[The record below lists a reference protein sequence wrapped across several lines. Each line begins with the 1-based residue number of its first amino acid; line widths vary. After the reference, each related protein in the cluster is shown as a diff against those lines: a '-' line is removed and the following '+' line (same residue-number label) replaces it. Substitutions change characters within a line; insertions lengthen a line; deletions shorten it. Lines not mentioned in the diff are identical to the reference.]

1 MEKPKTPKE
10 LIAEKK
16 AQAKVQKL
24 RALAKLINQALAQTK
39 VDEAENKLSILATEI
54 DATFNQRKMET
65 KVKDLKLKTQD
76 SATKELIKLVE
87 DLTIAEAVAMLYGFD
102 NQIKAK
108 INKEMG
114 EITIEKLNIELL

>member
-1 MEKPKTPKE
+1 
-10 LIAEKK
+10 
-16 AQAKVQKL
+16 
-24 RALAKLINQALAQTK
+24 
-39 VDEAENKLSILATEI
+39 
-54 DATFNQRKMET
+54 MET

>member
-1 MEKPKTPKE
+1 
-10 LIAEKK
+10 
-16 AQAKVQKL
+16 
-24 RALAKLINQALAQTK
+24 
-39 VDEAENKLSILATEI
+39 
-54 DATFNQRKMET
+54 MET
-65 KVKDLKLKTQD
+65 KVKELKLKTQD

-108 INKEMG
+108 INKEMC